1 MGRLQEGDRYNFD
14 ETGFRIGVGHD
25 QWIVTLDP
33 KQQSYLASTSNRQLV
48 TVCET
53 ISGDGTALPPML
65 ILPGILHQEDWY
77 TKTDLEDDVLVA
89 VSETGYANDELCL
102 DWLHHFERYS
112 AR

>member
-1 MGRLQEGDRYNFD
+1 M
-14 ETGFRIGVGHD
+14 
-25 QWIVTLDP
+25 
-33 KQQSYLASTSNRQLV
+33 
-48 TVCET
+48 VCET